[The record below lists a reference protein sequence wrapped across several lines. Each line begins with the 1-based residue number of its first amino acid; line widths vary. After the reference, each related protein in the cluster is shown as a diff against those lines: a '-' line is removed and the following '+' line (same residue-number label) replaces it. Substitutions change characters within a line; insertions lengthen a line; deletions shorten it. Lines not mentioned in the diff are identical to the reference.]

1 MEATSTSC
9 EFEKSR
15 VSCERE
21 RVNVFLSELL
31 VVVAFIWVGI
41 YIPKDADFA
50 DKGASQSKLFYMK
63 VHFCHGRMPCPP
75 IFGVFTFL
83 KMQTLLTKVLLSLS
97 YFI

>member
-1 MEATSTSC
+1 MDLLMEATSTSC

-41 YIPKDADFA
+41 FIPKDADFA
-50 DKGASQSKLFYMK
+50 DKGASRSKLFYMFISAMEECPVLQFL
-63 VHFCHGRMPCPP
+63 VHESS
-75 IFGVFTFL
+75 V
-83 KMQTLLTKVLLSLS
+83 K
-97 YFI
+97 

>member
-1 MEATSTSC
+1 MIFCLDLLMEATSTSC

-75 IFGVFTFL
+75 IFGA
-83 KMQTLLTKVLLSLS
+83 
-97 YFI
+97 

>member
-41 YIPKDADFA
+41 FIPKDADFA
-50 DKGASQSKLFYMK
+50 DK
-63 VHFCHGRMPCPP
+63 
-75 IFGVFTFL
+75 
-83 KMQTLLTKVLLSLS
+83 
-97 YFI
+97 